1 MVIPDLKRWVIAS
14 WAYRCYNFI
23 YKKHRLQKQEGIMKK
38 DNSVFI
44 ISLIIVVAFSAWGII
59 APDSFGA
66 AAGGI
71 FSFLTEKFGWF
82 YLFSMFLFVVF
93 LLLLAFSKFG
103 NVRLGPD
110 DSKPDYSYISWF
122 AMLFSA
128 GMGIGLVFWGVAEP
142 LNHYLHPWGIE
153 GGTEAAANFA
163 MLQSFVHWGVHPW
176 ANYAIIALPLAYM
189 QFRKNKPGLISSIF
203 IPLLGEEKA
212 AGPIG
217 KFIDILAIFATVAGV
232 ATSLGL
238 GVLQINS
245 GLNHMFGVPIN
256 TTVNIII
263 IVVVTIMFLASA
275 ISGLDKGILLLSN
288 TNVVIAMTIMV
299 LTLIVG
305 PTITI
310 LNTLTSNLGE
320 YINSFVRESFRM
332 NPFGD
337 NGWLAGWRIFYWAW
351 WIAWA
356 PFVGVF
362 IARISRGR
370 TIREFIIGV
379 SIVPALGSF
388 LWFAVFG
395 ATGISLGPEI
405 AAEAI
410 QVTETAFFIVMEH
423 VPLGHI
429 ISLITVVLLCT
440 FFVTSADSATFV
452 LGMMSRNGDLNPDI
466 KTKVM
471 WGVLQAF
478 IAFALM
484 FAGGLNA
491 LQTSSIVAAFPFA
504 FVMIFACVSFYKILW
519 TDEHAA
525 IEAKKQSK

>member
-1 MVIPDLKRWVIAS
+1 
-14 WAYRCYNFI
+14 
-23 YKKHRLQKQEGIMKK
+23 MKK
-38 DNSVFI
+38 DNTVLI
-44 ISLIIVVAFSAWGII
+44 VSLIIVIAFSAWGII
-59 APDSFGA
+59 SPTSFGA
-66 AAGGI
+66 AAGGV

-82 YLFSMFLFVVF
+82 YLISMFLFVVF
-93 LLLLAFSKFG
+93 LILLACSKFG
-103 NVRLGPD
+103 KVRLGPD
-110 DSKPDYSYISWF
+110 DSRPDYSYISWF

-142 LNHYLHPWGIE
+142 LNHYLSPWGIE

-163 MLQSFVHWGVHPW
+163 ILQSFVHWGVHPW

-203 IPLLGEEKA
+203 IPLIGEEKV

-217 KFIDILAIFATVAGV
+217 KVIDILAVFATVAGV

-263 IVVVTIMFLASA
+263 IAVVTVLFLASA
-275 ISGLDKGILLLSN
+275 ISGLDKGILILSN
-288 TNVVIAMTIMV
+288 TNVVIAVTIMT

-305 PTITI
+305 PTVTI
-310 LNTLTSNLGE
+310 LNTLTNGLGE
-320 YINSFVRESFRM
+320 YINGFVRESFRI

-337 NGWLAGWRIFYWAW
+337 NGWLGGWRIFYWAW

-395 ATGISLGPEI
+395 ATGITLGPEI

-410 QVTETAFFIVMEH
+410 QTTETAFFIIMEH
-423 VPLGHI
+423 VPFGNI
-429 ISLITVVLLCT
+429 ISLVTVVLLCT
-440 FFVTSADSATFV
+440 FFITSADSATFV
-452 LGMMSRNGDLNPDI
+452 LGMMSRNGDLNPDT
-466 KTKVM
+466 KTKVI
-471 WGVLQAF
+471 WGIIQAV

-504 FVMIFACVSFYKILW
+504 IVMIGACVSFYKVLW
-519 TDEHAA
+519 SDEHEK
-525 IEAKKQSK
+525 IEASKEVK